1 MWVGDLVSYISTII
15 WPGGIFL
22 VFQPTLKY
30 LFPYMITKVGIIGL
44 IFIASIISFFLNSF
58 FLSILLPLL
67 PSENV
72 DLVVNTAIF
81 SSFLNNIFLFIWF
94 YVLIAESVLL
104 NLDFSRIQ
112 SLFSKSIL
120 EYFIEVLFIFILPI
134 LFLFWSD
141 ITYSFRLFL
150 GVISIG
156 TGLFL
161 FLQRVEIDSVVEKVM
176 VASVYLALI
185 LIINVTVINSFGIDK
200 IPAKSV
206 KARIDGD
213 YYSCLNYRKASLI
226 IRKGPM
232 CLELAA

>member
-1 MWVGDLVSYISTII
+1 M
-15 WPGGIFL
+15 
-22 VFQPTLKY
+22 
-30 LFPYMITKVGIIGL
+30 
-44 IFIASIISFFLNSF
+44 
-58 FLSILLPLL
+58 
-67 PSENV
+67 
-72 DLVVNTAIF
+72 
-81 SSFLNNIFLFIWF
+81 
-94 YVLIAESVLL
+94 LL

-206 KARIDGD
+206 KARIDGNNILLNTEASNIESPMFELSSD
-213 YYSCLNYRKASLI
+213 PFNSRTVVYKVSLYSTLRFKYWL
-226 IRKGPM
+226 
-232 CLELAA
+232 